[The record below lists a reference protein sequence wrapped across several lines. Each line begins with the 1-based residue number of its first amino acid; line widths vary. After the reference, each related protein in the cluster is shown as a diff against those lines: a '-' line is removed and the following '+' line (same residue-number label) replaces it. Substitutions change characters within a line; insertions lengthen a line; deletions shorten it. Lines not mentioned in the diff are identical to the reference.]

1 MDNSETSQAPIKTRK
16 PRASK
21 IQVDNTLDPIEKR
34 RAYQREYYRINP
46 RKNSVAAGDKEP
58 LNRGRKPIDP
68 QKIEEDKDQYFKDY
82 AKSYYALHC
91 EKIIQQVSEARTR
104 RNAAKKLQKELVA
117 VEGNSLFNTLDEN
130 YLISI

>member
-1 MDNSETSQAPIKTRK
+1 MDNSESTQETPVTSQAPIKTRK

-34 RAYQREYYRINP
+34 RAYQREHYRINP

-58 LNRGRKPIDP
+58 LKRGRKPIDP

-82 AKSYYALHC
+82 AKTYYAQHR
-91 EKIIQQVSEARTR
+91 EKSNNKSQKLEQDVMLL
-104 RNAAKKLQKELVA
+104 RNYK
-117 VEGNSLFNTLDEN
+117 NN
-130 YLISI
+130 